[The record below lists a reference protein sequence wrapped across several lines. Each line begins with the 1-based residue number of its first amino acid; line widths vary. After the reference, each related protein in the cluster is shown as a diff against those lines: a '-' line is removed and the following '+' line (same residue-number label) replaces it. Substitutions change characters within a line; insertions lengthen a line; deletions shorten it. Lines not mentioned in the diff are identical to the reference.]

1 MLTLLFFR
9 GGGSAAAPVVP
20 IDAVTPGRVL
30 RHDWWKGKTGRVEQV
45 EPKPA
50 DFEAESRRVREALS
64 DVQRDIALS
73 QKVLAELEAQAL
85 AEGIRRTRNELA
97 RIESQLLE
105 ARQQAQKL
113 AVMEA
118 VLREELEVIDIA
130 FLSVVVLNT
139 LQ

>member
-1 MLTLLFFR
+1 MLALLFFR
-9 GGGSAAAPVVP
+9 GGGGAVAPV
-20 IDAVTPGRVL
+20 ATQNTPGRVI
-30 RHDWWKGKTGRVEQV
+30 RHDWWKGKTGRIEEQV
-45 EPKPA
+45 EIQP